1 MSNLGGVLIVITCA
15 IIVAA
20 WGDWKIGTNDK
31 KIDSY
36 D

>member
-20 WGDWKIGTNDK
+20 WGAWKIGTFDK
-31 KIDSY
+31 NKQQ
-36 D
+36 